1 MFTVLTKPF
10 RAPRPLPKY
19 DTFMPEG
26 HYEINPRGLQRE
38 LVACSSSWIRSNEQG
53 EECEGAAVCIQAE
66 AASSI
71 PSFVAASRLAHEIL
85 ASAVQALGDDNG
97 EASSDRRTFLL
108 LSLISLG
115 LPDGVGQGNLSATCA
130 AASSETLNSGSAA
143 AGCDVA
149 GPQPSTPRSYR
160 QVTNSTFSRWR
171 RRGDREVF

>member
-1 MFTVLTKPF
+1 
-10 RAPRPLPKY
+10 
-19 DTFMPEG
+19 MPEG
-26 HYEINPRGLQRE
+26 HYEFNPKGLQRE

-53 EECEGAAVCIQAE
+53 EECEGPAVCIQAE
-66 AASSI
+66 AASST

-171 RRGDREVF
+171 RRGGREFF